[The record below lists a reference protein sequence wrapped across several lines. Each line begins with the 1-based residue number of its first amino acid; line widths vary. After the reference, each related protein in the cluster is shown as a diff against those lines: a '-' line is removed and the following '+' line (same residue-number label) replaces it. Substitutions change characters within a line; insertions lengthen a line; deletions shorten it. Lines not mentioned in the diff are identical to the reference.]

1 MDTMEYFSER
11 LKKLR
16 EEKGISQ
23 TELGEALGISRSSIS
38 FYEKSERVPDIEL
51 LSDMA
56 RYFEVPVDYL
66 LGLSNAKS
74 TNEPELKAICDYTG
88 LNEHSVCKLH
98 DLSQEK
104 DNYKIDFFNTTLTY
118 ATCPGIDIS
127 LLQSLFLYKYNMV
140 VLNKELIKIKEK
152 LENLKI
158 DIKQCENNTER
169 ENILLSTEHFVDV
182 IDHIKRTC
190 KMFRYDCIESFSGIL
205 RLYALDIAH
214 EFKKNISDCEN
225 EIIEIED
232 LGGEPNGNDNEEE

>member
-1 MDTMEYFSER
+1 MKCNAKITGER
-11 LKKLR
+11 ISALRKKQGLKQVELAKKLNVSR
-16 EEKGISQ
+16 QIISYYETGARLPN
-23 TELGEALGISRSSIS
+23 TEDIAALAEI
-38 FYEKSERVPDIEL
+38 L
-51 LSDMA
+51 NTTT
-56 RYFEVPVDYL
+56 DYL
-66 LGLSNAKS
+66 IGLTKVVS
-74 TNEPELKAICDYTG
+74 TDVDLKAICEYTG

-182 IDHIKRTC
+182 INHIKRTC

-232 LGGEPNGNDNEEE
+232 LEGEPNGNDNEAE

>member
-88 LNEHSVCKLH
+88 LSEEAVKNLHCDLEGSIPYCLGFARIIDKIICYPELPKAILKYGKCVKRLSYYSKLLSAIIESDFNVDFAYMVDINNEFHKFNTETRYARFEVTEALQVFLKKTFVTYELSPEKILALVKAFESSE
-98 DLSQEK
+98 LSQKE
-104 DNYKIDFFNTTLTY
+104 FLT
-118 ATCPGIDIS
+118 
-127 LLQSLFLYKYNMV
+127 FLMKHRN
-140 VLNKELIKIKEK
+140 LNKEG
-152 LENLKI
+152 
-158 DIKQCENNTER
+158 NT
-169 ENILLSTEHFVDV
+169 
-182 IDHIKRTC
+182 
-190 KMFRYDCIESFSGIL
+190 
-205 RLYALDIAH
+205 
-214 EFKKNISDCEN
+214 
-225 EIIEIED
+225 
-232 LGGEPNGNDNEEE
+232 NGNDNETE

>member
-88 LNEHSVCKLH
+88 LSEEAVKILHEQINDNGYFGNRNEVFDIVIRNGDFLQGIYSYREKAT
-98 DLSQEK
+98 DLLSFCSAMTSGLDVDIFSEK
-104 DNYKIDFFNTTLTY
+104 EKNKIIDEINSKIKDTRLAYFDLVEFYKTFLNEN
-118 ATCPGIDIS
+118 IS
-127 LLQSLFLYKYNMV
+127 PFIQVRKEARALIERIQK
-140 VLNKELIKIKEK
+140 NKEVK
-152 LENLKI
+152 L
-158 DIKQCENNTER
+158 
-169 ENILLSTEHFVDV
+169 
-182 IDHIKRTC
+182 
-190 KMFRYDCIESFSGIL
+190 
-205 RLYALDIAH
+205 
-214 EFKKNISDCEN
+214 
-225 EIIEIED
+225 
-232 LGGEPNGNDNEEE
+232 NGNDNETE